1 VTAAESPGPQSR
13 GFFCAGIPQPAIPE
27 TRPVRVFLFLDLDMP
42 QFSERSKQRLAT
54 CHADLQVL
62 MAEVVKDFDCTI
74 ITGHR
79 DRVTQ
84 NRMVEQG
91 KSQVRWPNSRHNSE
105 PSEAVDVAPYPIDWQ
120 DRERFHYFAGF
131 VMGTAAR
138 LNAEGRMTHGLRWG
152 GDWDMDTQVN
162 DNNFDDLVH
171 FELV

>member
-1 VTAAESPGPQSR
+1 
-13 GFFCAGIPQPAIPE
+13 
-27 TRPVRVFLFLDLDMP
+27 VRVFLFLDLDMP

-105 PSEAVDVAPYPIDWQ
+105 PSEAVDVAPYPINWQ

-138 LNAEGRMTHGLRWG
+138 LKAEGRMTHGLRWG
-152 GDWDMDTQVN
+152 GDWDRDTQVD

-171 FELV
+171 YEILTN